1 MFFWLAVRISVLP
14 DALIYCQVYC
24 LAVWSIVSENRL
36 KVLNFGTL
44 PFPEAAQN
52 APSGVCF
59 GATSLPL
66 HHYFLC
72 HWKFK
77 TFPTVWFICLRML
90 RSCLSIPL
98 SCLIAT
104 TNVATC
110 VGMAMMLS
118 KFVSTSWVVLFTQNY
133 FCSGGVLNLSQ
144 RVLFCLV
151 CDASAHLPFPAQP
164 SALLFPLL
172 SQTYPAGSFAFKIS
186 EMSLQQSRFNL
197 FWVHWNTNV
206 TFPTD
211 MFSTKVQH
219 S

>member
-66 HHYFLC
+66 HHYFWC

-144 RVLFCLV
+144 RVLFCLGLW
-151 CDASAHLPFPAQP
+151 CISPP
-164 SALLFPLL
+164 SF
-172 SQTYPAGSFAFKIS
+172 SCTTISFAIS
-186 EMSLQQSRFNL
+186 TPISDISS
-197 FWVHWNTNV
+197 WVIC
-206 TFPTD
+206 F
-211 MFSTKVQH
+211 
-219 S
+219 